1 MPRLR
6 SLVSCLV
13 AAVLAAAAAA
23 APPLCGGAPRQG
35 PAPSAAS
42 PAPASAQA
50 PRQPR
55 MSAEWKRVPSE
66 HFTIVGTSSPEHLAE
81 LAVELEAFLAV
92 VQQMTPSL
100 KEVSPVPTYVVALK
114 DRGAYNA
121 FQLRNAKGRREKWV
135 TGYFMAVPDGAFM
148 VMPWGGKDEGS
159 LRVVLHEFAHY
170 LSIRGVSRLPLWVS
184 EGVAEFYSTFHI
196 DKSRDMAVV
205 GEPPRDRLP
214 AIYVLPLLP
223 LERLTTVVN
232 ASEFAGSPDIL
243 NLFYAQSWALVHYLF
258 VGNKGAR
265 TRQIGA
271 YVRALDRGESRA
283 AAFTSAFGGSYEDLR
298 KELFAYVKAS
308 QFPYLRLKP
317 GTAGGMAP
325 DASRVGPIPQG
336 EADALQAMIYA
347 RIGARAEAE
356 AAYAKAQADPPSGLQ
371 ARIALDRVRVELG
384 LTADAVAKYDALAA
398 MVKESAAGKPL
409 DAATQVHLSLA
420 ALAAGRIAESDAA
433 LEAAAALVPNP
444 DFYRR
449 RAYAA
454 FALSNDAV
462 TAKDVRAFFRRPVWQ
477 SDSAPYVAFLGA
489 LAMRRLG
496 QDDEA
501 ASLLARAAT
510 AVLEGT
516 WTAKLVDYLRG
527 ALPAPALLDAAKE
540 DGERT
545 EAHAYI
551 GFDDV
556 RAGRSDAAIKHFRWV
571 KEKGSRN
578 FVEYPIAVAELKRLG
593 GSGPK

>member
-1 MPRLR
+1 MPCHPRL
-6 SLVSCLV
+6 VPCLI
-13 AAVLAAAAAA
+13 ASAVLAA
-23 APPLCGGAPRQG
+23 L
-35 PAPSAAS
+35 SAS
-42 PAPASAQA
+42 PAPAQA

-66 HFTIVGTSSPEHLAE
+66 HFTIVGTSSAGHLAE
-81 LAVELEAFLAV
+81 LAVELETFLAV

-135 TGYFMAVPDGAFM
+135 AGYFMAQPDAAFM
-148 VMPWGGKDEGS
+148 VMPWGGSDKDS
-159 LRVVLHEFAHY
+159 LRLVLHEFAHY

-184 EGVAEFYSTFHI
+184 EGVAEFYSTFRI
-196 DKSRDMAVV
+196 DTSAGMAVV

-223 LERLTTVVN
+223 LERLTTVAS
-232 ASEFAGSPDIL
+232 ASEFADSPDYL
-243 NLFYAQSWALVHYLF
+243 NLFYAQSWAFVHYLF

-265 TRQIGA
+265 TKQIGA

-283 AAFTSAFGGSYEDLR
+283 AAFTNAFGGSFEDLR
-298 KELFAYVKAS
+298 KELFAYIKAS

-317 GTAGGMAP
+317 AATGGMAP
-325 DASRVGPIPQG
+325 DVSRVGPMTQG
-336 EADALQAMIYA
+336 EADALQAMILA

-371 ARIALDRVRVELG
+371 ARVALDRVRVELG
-384 LTADAVAKYDALAA
+384 LTADAAAKYDALAA
-398 MVKESAAGKPL
+398 MVQESAAGKPL
-409 DAATQVHLSLA
+409 DAATQIHLSLA

-433 LEAAAALVPNP
+433 LEAAAALFPTP
-444 DFYRR
+444 DFYRQ
-449 RAYAA
+449 RAYSA
-454 FALSNDAV
+454 FELGHDAV
-462 TAKDVRAFFRRPVWQ
+462 AAKDVRAFFQRPVWQ

-489 LAMRRLG
+489 LAMRRIG
-496 QDDEA
+496 QDEEA
-501 ASLLARAAT
+501 ARLLAKTAT

-527 ALPAPALLDAAKE
+527 TMPAAALLDAARE

-545 EAHAYI
+545 EAHTYV

-556 RAGRSDAAIKHFRWV
+556 RAGRVDAAVKHFRWV

-578 FVEYPIAVAELKRLG
+578 FVEYPMAVAELARLEG
-593 GSGPK
+593 AAAR